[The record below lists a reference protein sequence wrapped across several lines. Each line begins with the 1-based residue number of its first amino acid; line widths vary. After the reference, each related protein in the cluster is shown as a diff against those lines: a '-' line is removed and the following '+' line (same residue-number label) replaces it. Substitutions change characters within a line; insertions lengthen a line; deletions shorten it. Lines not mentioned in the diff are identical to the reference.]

1 MTQAITSQ
9 ESRALEL
16 LGQGVGPEQTA
27 SAVGLSVSRISQL
40 LSDADFAAQV
50 AEKRFFNLQKH
61 NERDNAYDMME
72 DRLLKK
78 LGDCLIFMTKPME
91 VLRAIQIINQA
102 KRRGASAPDQIT
114 QQQTVVTLTMPVTI
128 VNQFK
133 LDGNRQVLEAGQQTL
148 ITAQSSHLQD
158 MINKRKDAQNVLP
171 SPLPT
176 AALASE
182 HLAAR

>member
-16 LGQGVGPEQTA
+16 LGQGIGPEQTA

-40 LSDADFAAQV
+40 LSDPEFSAQV
-50 AEKRFFNLQKH
+50 AEKRFHNLQKH
-61 NERDNAYDMME
+61 NQRDDAYDTME
-72 DRLLKK
+72 DKLLKK
-78 LGDCLIFMTKPME
+78 LENCLGFMHKPME
-91 VLRAIQIINQA
+91 ILRAIQVINAA

-114 QQQTVVTLTMPVTI
+114 QQQTVVSLTMPVTV

-158 MINKRKDAQNVLP
+158 MLKKRKENQNVLP
-171 SPLPT
+171 SPAAT
-176 AALASE
+176 AAFAG
-182 HLAAR
+182 

>member
-16 LGQGVGPEQTA
+16 LGQGIGPEQTA

-50 AEKRFFNLQKH
+50 AEKRFHNLQKH
-61 NERDNAYDMME
+61 NERDNAYDTME
-72 DRLLKK
+72 DKLLKK
-78 LGDCLIFMTKPME
+78 LENCLGFMHKPME
-91 VLRAIQIINQA
+91 ILRAIQIINQA

-114 QQQTVVTLTMPVTI
+114 QQQTVISLTMPVTV

-148 ITAQSSHLQD
+148 ITAQSNHLQD
-158 MINKRKDAQNVLP
+158 MIKKRKEAQNVLAP
-171 SPLPT
+171 PT
-176 AALASE
+176 ATPALAS
-182 HLAAR
+182 